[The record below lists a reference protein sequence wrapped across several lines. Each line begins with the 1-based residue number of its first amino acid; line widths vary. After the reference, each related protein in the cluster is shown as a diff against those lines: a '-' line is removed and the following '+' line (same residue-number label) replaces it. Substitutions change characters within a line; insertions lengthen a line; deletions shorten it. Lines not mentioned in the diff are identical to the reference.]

1 MKTTTLVLIL
11 FLTAHGLW
19 AQTPPAAT
27 TPAQPLAATNNPTG
41 TPAGLPATPS
51 AVPTTTP
58 GTPAISPA
66 SAAAPEREVAGIT
79 FNYEG
84 VDVNQVLNVYADM
97 VGRTLLRAG
106 LPQAT
111 IVLKTQS
118 PLTRTEAIEAL
129 QAVLALNGIAVVN
142 IGEKFVKVLPPDQA
156 ASGGGSLDSTDAAH
170 LPDLGTYVTH
180 ITQLKYVKPSVV
192 APLIQSFGKLP
203 GNLFP
208 IDDNGILVMRDYAEN
223 IKRMLEM
230 IDKIDVSVPA
240 VYISEVIPIRYAQ
253 AEDIAGALNSLGGS
267 GGGAT
272 VSVGGSGANA
282 QISGVAGNRAGGA
295 GFGGMGA
302 TTQPG
307 ANTPGSPLG
316 QQRGALGAQAT
327 PGGTQAQNFQSRL
340 LNIINRAS
348 TPAGGGGG
356 QEPIQIFGQ
365 AKIIADQRANALLVF
380 ATRQDMDAIK
390 HVISQLDVLLA
401 QVLIEAVIMDYSLGP
416 DTLSLGVSAAQNPA
430 ALSPSGRDIGGGGMN
445 NGQSFMHFVQTVTKN
460 VGTNGL
466 ISSITKEIS
475 SSGGTNVA
483 GGVFGNSLSGGLSYF
498 GSIGPT
504 WDVALTAAAADS
516 HASIIQRPRIQTS
529 QAKPAQFF
537 VGDTVPYVTSTYN
550 YGGAYGNQ
558 SSYSQLSVGVELDVT
573 PFINP
578 DGLVVMQ
585 IQQEIDD
592 LNGYTTI
599 TGVGQI
605 PNTIKR
611 TLNTEISVKDKDTV
625 MLGGF
630 IKNKKS
636 TSRSGVP
643 FLQNIPLL
651 GTLFSQ
657 RNDSKARE
665 ELIVLMR
672 PTVLKTPEI
681 AALNT
686 IKEEQRLP
694 GISAAAAE
702 EADAE
707 QKIVETERKKEKKNP
722 KTKSGGFYNAPMQTN
737 APSQQ
742 LPQPQAQGD
751 GSFDVP
757 PPATPLNTNAD
768 APLNPQ

>member
-1 MKTTTLVLIL
+1 
-11 FLTAHGLW
+11 
-19 AQTPPAAT
+19 
-27 TPAQPLAATNNPTG
+27 
-41 TPAGLPATPS
+41 
-51 AVPTTTP
+51 
-58 GTPAISPA
+58 
-66 SAAAPEREVAGIT
+66 
-79 FNYEG
+79 
-84 VDVNQVLNVYADM
+84 
-97 VGRTLLRAG
+97 
-106 LPQAT
+106 
-111 IVLKTQS
+111 
-118 PLTRTEAIEAL
+118 
-129 QAVLALNGIAVVN
+129 
-142 IGEKFVKVLPPDQA
+142 
-156 ASGGGSLDSTDAAH
+156 
-170 LPDLGTYVTH
+170 
-180 ITQLKYVKPSVV
+180 
-192 APLIQSFGKLP
+192 
-203 GNLFP
+203 
-208 IDDNGILVMRDYAEN
+208 
-223 IKRMLEM
+223 
-230 IDKIDVSVPA
+230 
-240 VYISEVIPIRYAQ
+240 
-253 AEDIAGALNSLGGS
+253 
-267 GGGAT
+267 
-272 VSVGGSGANA
+272 
-282 QISGVAGNRAGGA
+282 
-295 GFGGMGA
+295 
-302 TTQPG
+302 
-307 ANTPGSPLG
+307 
-316 QQRGALGAQAT
+316 
-327 PGGTQAQNFQSRL
+327 
-340 LNIINRAS
+340 
-348 TPAGGGGG
+348 
-356 QEPIQIFGQ
+356 
-365 AKIIADQRANALLVF
+365 
-380 ATRQDMDAIK
+380 
-390 HVISQLDVLLA
+390 
-401 QVLIEAVIMDYSLGP
+401 
-416 DTLSLGVSAAQNPA
+416 
-430 ALSPSGRDIGGGGMN
+430 
-445 NGQSFMHFVQTVTKN
+445 N

-475 SSGGTNVA
+475 SSGGTNA
-483 GGVFGNSLSGGLSYF
+483 AAAVFGNSLSGGLSYF

-694 GISAAAAE
+694 GISAAAAD

-707 QKIVETERKKEKKNP
+707 QKIIETERKKEKKNP
-722 KTKSGGFYNAPMQTN
+722 KTKSGGFYMQTN
-737 APSQQ
+737 APSEP
-742 LPQPQAQGD
+742 LPQPHAQGD

-757 PPATPLNTNAD
+757 PPATPLNPNAD